1 MIGKEPVG
9 RRKALVRESST
20 LGRSGRRTYD
30 GRIKER
36 CSVMED
42 IVEVDLSV
50 GLATPCP
57 DSFTLS
63 LLKKE

>member
-1 MIGKEPVG
+1 
-9 RRKALVRESST
+9 
-20 LGRSGRRTYD
+20 
-30 GRIKER
+30 
-36 CSVMED
+36 MED